1 MMDKFA
7 IFDYAEKGALADYEK
22 ACMMYKLFQ
31 DEKSKAVMDEAFAT
45 AHEIRRLHVAEI
57 DKMKKAEKLQ
67 REQEQAEEHT
77 QKQTVTS
84 GRIVPPDEPQKATA
98 EPLDYTVNIE
108 YTSGRKVNFHLDDK
122 DMARHAY
129 DSAKTMA
136 KRLPGIISRIV
147 LVQHNT
153 DKTETVL
160 LSADIG

>member
-31 DEKSKAVMDEAFAT
+31 DEKSKAAMNDAFAT

-57 DKMKKAEKLQ
+57 DKMKAAEDQKAEEVQ
-67 REQEQAEEHT
+67 QA
-77 QKQTVTS
+77 QQVQ
-84 GRIVPPDEPQKATA
+84 GN
-98 EPLDYTVNIE
+98 PLDYTVNVE

-136 KRLPGIISRIV
+136 KRLPGVISRV
-147 LVQHNT
+147 ALVQHNT
-153 DKTETVL
+153 DKSETVL
-160 LSADIG
+160 ASMDIG

>member
-1 MMDKFA
+1 MISDLM
-7 IFDYAEKGALADYEK
+7 ILEYAEKGALAEYEK
-22 ACMMYKLFQ
+22 ACMMYRLFQ
-31 DEKSKAVMDEAFAT
+31 DEKNNAAMEDALGT
-45 AHEIRRLHVAEI
+45 ARAIRRLRESEIEKEEAER
-57 DKMKKAEKLQ
+57 K
-67 REQEQAEEHT
+67 QAET
-77 QKQTVTS
+77 AAQKQTVTS

-122 DMARHAY
+122 DIARHAY

-136 KRLPGIISRIV
+136 KRLPGIISRIA

-153 DKTETVL
+153 DKSETVL